1 MTDFDSLVLTKE
13 AAIFDLDGVLA
24 DTEPISFEILRD
36 FVAPHEVT
44 WATYQT
50 LIGKS
55 GLDFA
60 IWLKENYPFLEETYK
75 YQFIKS
81 LKT

>member
-1 MTDFDSLVLTKE
+1 MTNFNSLVLTKE

-24 DTEPISFEILRD
+24 DTEPISFEILRN

-50 LIGKS
+50 LIGNQDLISLS
-55 GLDFA
+55 G
-60 IWLKENYPFLEETYK
+60 
-75 YQFIKS
+75 
-81 LKT
+81 